1 MNSKKL
7 KTQLLAAVAMTLV
20 AVIALGSSTFAWFA
34 ANTKVEATG
43 MKVTAS
49 TTSNL
54 LIAKDTLEST
64 TKLGDGE
71 FKTSVDLSG
80 DFGTGKLLQPVS
92 TVDGKAFYYTKGT
105 NVKGNG
111 DAIAD
116 DYKLLTGDGSTD
128 TTFQGTEYYNNNKFL
143 GYVDYVFQLKA
154 INSFGKNAEIRL
166 TKLDLTYNNTDAAKQ
181 DTSKAYRVA
190 VFTEDISTVVPASTV
205 GTLDKI
211 YSETGATNHTL
222 GEAVN
227 STNGLGTVDT
237 ANKVVATMDA
247 NTTTGMYK
255 VVVRLWLEGE
265 DKTCTSSTFMD
276 LSENWTL
283 DIALELVNTTATN
296 PAPTAAVDNITKTNK
311 VTA

>member
-43 MKVTAS
+43 MKVTAT

-54 LIAKDTLEST
+54 LIAEDTLTST
-64 TKLGDGE
+64 SKLADDL
-71 FKTSVDLSG
+71 FKTSVSV
-80 DFGTGKLLQPVS
+80 DFGTDGKLLQPVS
-92 TVDGKAFYYTKGT
+92 TIDGTNFYYTKGT
-105 NVKGNG
+105 NVKGDG

-116 DYKLLTGDGSTD
+116 EYKLLTGDGSTD
-128 TTFQGTEYYNNNKFL
+128 GDFKGENYYNNDKSL

-154 INSFGKNAEIRL
+154 INSFGEKAEIRL
-166 TKLDLTYNNTDAAKQ
+166 TKLDLTYNNTEAAKQ
-181 DTSKAYRVA
+181 DNSKAYRVA
-190 VFTEDISTVVPASTV
+190 VFTEDISTANPASGV

-211 YSETGATNHTL
+211 YSVADAANHTV
-222 GEAVN
+222 GKAVN
-227 STNGLGTVDT
+227 SENNLGDVNT
-237 ANKVVATMDA
+237 ANNVVATMDDSK
-247 NTTTGMYK
+247 TTGMYK

-276 LSENWTL
+276 LKDNWTL
-283 DIALELVNTTATN
+283 DIALDLVKADDTTTTSV
-296 PAPTAAVDNITKTNK
+296 PNIIKTNK
-311 VTA
+311 TT